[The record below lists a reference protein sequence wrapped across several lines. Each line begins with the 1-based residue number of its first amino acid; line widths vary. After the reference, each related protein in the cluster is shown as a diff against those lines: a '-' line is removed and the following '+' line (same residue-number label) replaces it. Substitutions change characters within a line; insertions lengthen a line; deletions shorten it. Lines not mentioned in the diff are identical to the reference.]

1 MYTQHGAKR
10 CQQRGITPDVIDA
23 IIAYG
28 KGSQRHGAE
37 VYYMDRSARRRAA
50 AELGPRRYAQLAD
63 KLNRYVVLSDDGSL
77 ITAAPRRRRL
87 KF

>member
-10 CQQRGITPDVIDA
+10 CQQRGITPEVIDA
-23 IIAYG
+23 ILAYG
-28 KGSQRHGAE
+28 KGRQRRGAE